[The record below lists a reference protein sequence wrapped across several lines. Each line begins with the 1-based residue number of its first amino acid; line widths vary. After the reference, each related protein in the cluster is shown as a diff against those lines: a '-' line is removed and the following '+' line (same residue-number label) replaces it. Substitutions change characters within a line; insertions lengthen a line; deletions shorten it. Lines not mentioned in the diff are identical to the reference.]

1 MLFSTKSTIL
11 VGEILLRNMKSS
23 LCSDEIAAAVGGF
36 HFTEPIRFDFIKGK
50 RL

>member
-1 MLFSTKSTIL
+1 M
-11 VGEILLRNMKSS
+11 GEILLRNMKSS

-36 HFTEPIRFDFIKGK
+36 HFIEPVRFDFIKGN